1 MIYTV
6 SSDSFTKISES
17 SGTLQSDKWNIE
29 MSNEATPNS
38 GIVFRKGEEHSFNGT
53 DIYLRCNEEGKTT
66 TVRVVPFTVDG
77 GGGGSSG
84 GAVGQGVM
92 IDGET
97 YHVIDST
104 DSDDLIDSYFP
115 D

>member
-6 SSDSFTKISES
+6 NSDSFTKISES
-17 SGTLQSDKWNIE
+17 SGTLQSDDWDIE
-29 MSNEATPNS
+29 ISNEATEDS
-38 GIVFRKGEEHSFNGT
+38 GILIQKKQTHSFSGT
-53 DIYLRCNEEGKTT
+53 DFYLRCAQDGKTT
-66 TVRVVPFTVDG
+66 TVRVVPFIVDG

-84 GAVGQGVM
+84 GAVGQGIK

-104 DSDDLIDSYFP
+104 DTDDLIDSYFP